1 MVDRD
6 KEIERL
12 GKYII
17 RRAGAFM
24 TAGRRW
30 QIHIDGK
37 GAKFTVSY
45 TVFMDDADIDGEGRA
60 RSPELTQ

>member
-24 TAGRRW
+24 TAGVLSATLCPVSPADAGRD
-30 QIHIDGK
+30 DG
-37 GAKFTVSY
+37 GA
-45 TVFMDDADIDGEGRA
+45 DDTGVGG
-60 RSPELTQ
+60 